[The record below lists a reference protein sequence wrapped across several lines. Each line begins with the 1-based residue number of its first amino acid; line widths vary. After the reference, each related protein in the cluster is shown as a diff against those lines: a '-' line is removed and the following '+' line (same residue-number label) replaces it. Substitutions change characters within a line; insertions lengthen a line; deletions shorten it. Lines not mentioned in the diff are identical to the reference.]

1 MKYRQN
7 IFEELEKKG
16 ERNQSTYDTL
26 LKKRKESPIYFKQG
40 EIEETHDIS
49 HVFVSYCFG
58 CPGAAMFFNS
68 NTVEAPRDGG
78 VRNK

>member
-26 LKKRKESPIYFKQG
+26 LKKRKESPIYFK
-40 EIEETHDIS
+40 
-49 HVFVSYCFG
+49 
-58 CPGAAMFFNS
+58 
-68 NTVEAPRDGG
+68 
-78 VRNK
+78 